1 MRTFISIFA
10 ALLFSVSAHADTS
23 IKGKITLSPALAAK
37 TAPEDAVFIFA
48 RAAQGPR
55 VPLAVTRVKVKDLP
69 YRYTLD
75 ESMAMSPQMTLAQFS
90 EVKIFAR
97 VSKAGEAT
105 PRSGDLEGTSAVIK
119 TGSKDINVVIN
130 TVMP

>member
-10 ALLFSVSAHADTS
+10 ILFLTVSAHADTS
-23 IKGKITLSPALAAK
+23 IKGKVSMGAALAAK
-37 TAPEDAVFIFA
+37 TAPEDTVFIFA

-55 VPLAVTRVKVKDLP
+55 IPLAVARIKVKDLP

-75 ESMAMSPQMTLAQFS
+75 ESMAMSPQMTLAQFP

-105 PRSGDLEGTSAVIK
+105 PRSGDLEGSSAVIK
-119 TGSKDINVVIN
+119 TGSKDVNVVIN